1 MPKPLTTPRIAA
13 LTVTVKSLAEIQL
26 LPAGRFA
33 ARDGRPFIADGWKL
47 DASIAQAVIAQAATR
62 QTPFVI
68 DYEHQTLLS
77 EKNGLPAPAAGWFKT
92 LEWRDGDGLYATDV
106 EWTEKARA
114 MIEAKEYLYLSP
126 VFSYDPQTGVV
137 LQLKHAAL
145 TNVPA
150 LDGMAEV
157 AVMSA
162 YAARFSDQHIER
174 KDYSMNELLKNLLAS
189 IGLAETTT
197 EADALAAVAALKT
210 RADLVAPLESQVAAL
225 KTASPDPAKFV
236 AVETMTALR
245 DEVAALRT
253 KLNGQELDGVIA
265 EALKAG
271 KILPAQEAWAR
282 ELGGKDLA
290 SLKTYIA
297 GAPVI
302 LPGTS
307 QTGGKGAAD
316 GGGKALSAEQQ
327 AVCKQLGLAEEE
339 FLKSLSASA

>member
-13 LTVTVKSLAEIQL
+13 LTVTVKSVAEIQL
-26 LPAGRFA
+26 LPAGRFS
-33 ARDGRPFIADGWKL
+33 ARDGRPFIADGWQL
-47 DASIAQAVIAQAATR
+47 DATIAKAVIAQASAR

-150 LDGMAEV
+150 LDGMTEV

-162 YAARFSDQHIER
+162 YAARFFDQPHEKEIQ
-174 KDYSMNELLKNLLAS
+174 MNLLQKLLAS

-210 RADLVAPLESQVAAL
+210 RADLVAPLETQVAAL
-225 KTASPDPAKFV
+225 KTAAPDPARFV
-236 AVETMTALR
+236 AVETMTALQG
-245 DEVAALRT
+245 EVAALRT
-253 KLNGQELDGVIA
+253 KLNGQELEGVVS

-271 KILPAQEAWAR
+271 KLLPAQEAWAR

-297 GAPVI
+297 AAPVI
-302 LPGTS
+302 VPGEG
-307 QTGGKGAAD
+307 QTGGKGQ
-316 GGGKALSAEQQ
+316 GGGDGKTLSAEQQ
-327 AVCKQLGLAEEE
+327 AVCKQLGLTEKD
-339 FLKSLSASA
+339 FLESLSAQA

>member
-1 MPKPLTTPRIAA
+1 MPKPLTSPRIAA
-13 LTVTVKSLAEIQL
+13 LTVTVKSVAEIQL

-33 ARDGRPFIADGWKL
+33 ARDGRPFTPDGWQI
-47 DASIAQAVIAQAATR
+47 DAAIARAVIAQAAAR

-106 EWTEKARA
+106 EWTDKARA

-126 VFSYDPQTGVV
+126 VFSYDPQTGAV
-137 LQLKHAAL
+137 LQMKHAAL

-150 LDGMAEV
+150 LDGMAEL

-162 YAARFSDQHIER
+162 YAARFFDQPPEKEIQ
-174 KDYSMNELLKNLLAS
+174 MNLLQKLLAA

-197 EADALAAVAALKT
+197 ETDALAAVTALKT

-225 KTASPDPAKFV
+225 KTATPDPARFV
-236 AVETMTALR
+236 AVETMTALQG
-245 DEVAALRT
+245 EVAALRT
-253 KLNGQELDGVIA
+253 QLNGRELDTVVT

-271 KILPAQEAWAR
+271 KLLPAQEAWAR
-282 ELGGKDLA
+282 ELVGKDLA
-290 SLKTYIA
+290 SLKTYISA
-297 GAPVI
+297 APVI
-302 LPGTS
+302 VPGEG
-307 QTGGKGAAD
+307 QTGGKGAAERD
-316 GGGKALSAEQQ
+316 GKSLSAEQQ
-327 AVCKQLGLAEEE
+327 AVCKQLGLPEDE

>member
-13 LTVTVKSLAEIQL
+13 LTVTVKSVAEIQL
-26 LPAGRFA
+26 LPAGRFS
-33 ARDGRPFIADGWKL
+33 ARDGRPFIPEGWQL
-47 DASIAQAVIAQAATR
+47 NATIAKAVIAQAATR

-137 LQLKHAAL
+137 LQIKHAAL

-150 LDGMAEV
+150 LDGMTEV

-162 YAARFSDQHIER
+162 WAARFFDQPTE
-174 KDYSMNELLKNLLAS
+174 KESSMDLLKKLLAS

-225 KTASPDPAKFV
+225 KTATPDPARFV
-236 AVETMTALR
+236 SVGTMTALQG
-245 DEVAALRT
+245 EVAALRT
-253 KLNGQELDGVIA
+253 KLNGQELEGVVS

-271 KILPAQEAWAR
+271 KLLPAQEAWAR

-297 GAPVI
+297 AAPVI
-302 LPGTS
+302 VPGES
-307 QTGGKGAAD
+307 QTGGKGN
-316 GGGKALSAEQQ
+316 GGGDGKALSAEQQ
-327 AVCKQLGLAEEE
+327 AVCKQLGVPEKD
-339 FLKSLSASA
+339 FLESLSAQA